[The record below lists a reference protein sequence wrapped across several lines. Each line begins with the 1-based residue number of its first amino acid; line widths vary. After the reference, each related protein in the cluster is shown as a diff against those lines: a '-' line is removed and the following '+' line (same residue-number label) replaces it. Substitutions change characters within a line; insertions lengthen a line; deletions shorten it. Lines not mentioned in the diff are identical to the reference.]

1 MSRNTSI
8 TLALIVRNRA
18 GSGARSGIAAPISC
32 RRGYRV
38 NPSRPCA
45 QTISPELNREAVRS
59 VRLDDNVWMLDDNVW
74 IGRIGRLI
82 AGARHAEGTRSHP
95 RQCVCCRDRGHLDHL
110 VVGRPK
116 GTGGGHTRNHRG
128 CHIDVN
134 PHDLRGGGVARL
146 VGRGAARR
154 LIGSLVE
161 GLRRGA
167 GGDPRECVITGEAH
181 RDRALAPVIG
191 IRGGAG
197 AACDSRRGGVAFDRY
212 LASRLIVTD

>member
-59 VRLDDNVWMLDDNVW
+59 VRLDDNVW

-134 PHDLRGGGVARL
+134 PHDLRGGSVAGFVDDR
-146 VGRGAARR
+146 AAHR
-154 LIGSLVE
+154 LIRPLSE
-161 GLRRGA
+161 GLWPSA
-167 GGDPRECVITGEAH
+167 GSHSRSRIRTGKAH
-181 RDRALAPVIG
+181 RDRALAPAISVRGRAGTLGDDGRSG
-191 IRGGAG
+191 IALNRYRFRGGA
-197 AACDSRRGGVAFDRY
+197 AAAGR
-212 LASRLIVTD
+212 